1 MSFGWSSAGG
11 FSRSCTG
18 GFSRS
23 STGGFCWSS
32 TGRCTTMVAGRSC
45 TAGVNR
51 SGTGRLDAAS
61 TSLVMLEQT
70 EQTGLCA
77 VGDRE
82 YHQSSCQCNCL
93 HLKFSNSYLLSELA
107 KPPRMHTP
115 HPESWGLE
123 TYSRVTPRIFSSC
136 VEWEAQAN
144 SIVCRLLSKVRPSMQ
159 AVVVLPSPG
168 VQAGEKVPNEARQA
182 RRDG

>member
-1 MSFGWSSAGG
+1 MSFGRSCTVSFGRSSTGG
-11 FSRSCTG
+11 FSRSCT
-18 GFSRS
+18 S
-23 STGGFCWSS
+23 GFCRSC
-32 TGRCTTMVAGRSC
+32 TGWCTAMVAGRSC
-45 TAGVNR
+45 TAWVNR

-93 HLKFSNSYLLSELA
+93 HLKISNSYLLSKLA

-159 AVVVLPSPG
+159 TVGVLPSSG
-168 VQAGEKVPNEARQA
+168 DKAE
-182 RRDG
+182 